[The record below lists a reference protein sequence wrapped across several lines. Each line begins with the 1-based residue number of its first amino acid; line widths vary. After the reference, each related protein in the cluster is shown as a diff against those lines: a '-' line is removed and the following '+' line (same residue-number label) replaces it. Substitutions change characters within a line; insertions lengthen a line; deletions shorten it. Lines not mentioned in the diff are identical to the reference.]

1 MTMFYLLLGL
11 AVLVTLALIL
21 SVRAAW
27 RRRRILPYT
36 LGETLFSAEERL
48 FLAALDEAV
57 GESHRVYGK
66 VRLSDLVTLRRGT
79 GRRALEQAQARI
91 ADLRLD
97 FLVCSRESA
106 RVVCAV
112 ELIPAKGRRGG
123 NKALAR
129 ACEALALPLVR
140 VPAAESYPLKALTD
154 EVQTAMYAPKVKAP
168 EGGLRGGR
176 SDDGLT
182 RAEEERALSIL
193 AASIRDGEPLAR
205 PRGA

>member
-11 AVLVTLALIL
+11 AALVTLALIL
-21 SVRAAW
+21 SLRAAW
-27 RRRRILPYT
+27 RRRRSLPYT
-36 LGETLFSAEERL
+36 LGEALFSPEERV

-57 GESHRVYGK
+57 GDSHRVYGK
-66 VRLSDLVTLRRGT
+66 VRLSDLATLRRGT
-79 GRRALEQAQARI
+79 SRRALEQAQARI
-91 ADLRLD
+91 ADLRID

-112 ELIPAKGRRGG
+112 ELIPAKGRHGG

-140 VPAAESYPLKALTD
+140 VPAAESYPLKSLTD
-154 EVQTAMYAPKVKAP
+154 DVQTAMYAPKVKAP
-168 EGGLRGGR
+168 EGRLRGGPA
-176 SDDGLT
+176 DDGLS
-182 RAEEERALSIL
+182 RAEEEQALSIL
-193 AASIRDGEPLAR
+193 AASIRDGEPLVP

>member
-11 AVLVTLALIL
+11 AALVTLALIL
-21 SVRAAW
+21 SLRAAW
-27 RRRRILPYT
+27 RRRRSLPYT
-36 LGETLFSAEERL
+36 LGETLFSPEERV

-57 GESHRVYGK
+57 GDSHRVYGK

-79 GRRALEQAQARI
+79 SRRALEQAQARI
-91 ADLRLD
+91 ADLRID

-112 ELIPAKGRRGG
+112 ELIPAKGRHGG

-140 VPAAESYPLKALTD
+140 VPAAESYPLKSLTD
-154 EVQTAMYAPKVKAP
+154 DVQTAMYAPKVKAP
-168 EGGLRGGR
+168 EGRLRGGPA
-176 SDDGLT
+176 DDGLS
-182 RAEEERALSIL
+182 RAEEEQALSIL
-193 AASIRDGEPLAR
+193 AASIRDGEPLVP

>member
-11 AVLVTLALIL
+11 AALVTLALIL
-21 SVRAAW
+21 SLRAAW
-27 RRRRILPYT
+27 RRRRSLPYT
-36 LGETLFSAEERL
+36 LGEALFSPEERV

-57 GESHRVYGK
+57 GDSHRVYGK

-79 GRRALEQAQARI
+79 SRRALEQAQARI
-91 ADLRLD
+91 ADLRID

-112 ELIPAKGRRGG
+112 ELIPAKGRHGG

-140 VPAAESYPLKALTD
+140 VPAAESYPLKSLTD
-154 EVQTAMYAPKVKAP
+154 DVQTAMYAPKVKAP
-168 EGGLRGGR
+168 EGRLRGGPA
-176 SDDGLT
+176 DDGLSRT
-182 RAEEERALSIL
+182 EEEQALSIL
-193 AASIRDGEPLAR
+193 AASIRDGEPLVP